1 MQLDLSAARFFLFS
15 LMLTLCSQVTFA
27 QRDLDEALLLASPDM
42 IAADSALKSHMEML
56 ATEAV
61 SNHCAA
67 CHGAN
72 LAGQSGVPN
81 LVDYD
86 WLWGVSGFEMTQS
99 EAVFEIMQTILY
111 GVRNSECADEIKRYG
126 ACPDTRFSQMPGY
139 GELGFSEQQLN
150 DLVDYVYGI
159 SGDEHESAAVERVA
173 GLTVLCAEC
182 HGDDGAGYKA
192 FGGPDLSDDVWLFGS
207 AREAVYD
214 VIANGRTESCPAWSQ
229 TLNAATIK
237 ALSVYI
243 YNQFMG
249 Y

>member
-99 EAVFEIMQTILY
+99 EAV
-111 GVRNSECADEIKRYG
+111 
-126 ACPDTRFSQMPGY
+126 
-139 GELGFSEQQLN
+139 
-150 DLVDYVYGI
+150 
-159 SGDEHESAAVERVA
+159 
-173 GLTVLCAEC
+173 
-182 HGDDGAGYKA
+182 
-192 FGGPDLSDDVWLFGS
+192 
-207 AREAVYD
+207 YD